1 MKMYAV
7 IGANFGDE
15 GKGLVTNKL
24 AEKLT
29 NAIVVRHNGG
39 AQAGH
44 TVCKRFDKRTI
55 RHVFHHIG
63 SGYLSNADTY
73 LSEKFILNPI
83 LLRREIDELYEETKN
98 VRVNRINI
106 FVNPNC
112 RISTIYDMIANQNS
126 KENMAHGS
134 CGVGIFQTIKRD
146 ENIPFTF
153 SMLLKMTTEEILKK
167 LKTVKDYYGID
178 ISSTASE
185 LFLQDL
191 FFLKDNCVMKDL
203 SFLSGYDNV
212 IFEGAQGLMLDEEY
226 KFFPNV
232 TPSATGLKNPVDI
245 ANELN
250 VTSIEVYF
258 VTRTYFTRHG
268 NGPLPNRDT
277 SLIYKDD
284 TNIYNSFQGSINF
297 APLDINILR
306 DNIIGECYRN
316 KITLKKH
323 LVVTHMD
330 QTAVVNFI
338 QDEEYVNKTQNGFM
352 KDLRSYFPD
361 FELHFSY
368 DARGENIF

>member
-1 MKMYAV
+1 MYAV

-83 LLRREIDELYEETKN
+83 LLRREVQELYEETKD
-98 VRVNRINI
+98 VSVNRINI

-277 SLIYKDD
+277 SLIYEDD